1 MPPFKSR
8 IGSEARGAADIFAAR
23 PTELWI
29 GGLMFRSLVYGK
41 SVEKFRAP
49 VADLFLRFLNRK
61 VVVADGLSIV
71 SCVVEDH

>member
-1 MPPFKSR
+1 MPPFESR
-8 IGSEARGAADIFAAR
+8 FGSEARGAADIASAG
-23 PTELWI
+23 PTEPWI

-49 VADLFLRFLNRK
+49 VADLFLRFLNRE
-61 VVVADGLSIV
+61 VVVADGVSVV